1 MKFRLRAVTL
11 AAAAAVLAAAL
22 GACSSGL
29 SSAPAASGSGSGTAA
44 SIPLLRVGINYT
56 VTTLDPAKNGY
67 QFEIAPLIMETL
79 LKMGP
84 QGQLEPDLATS
95 VSNPNPVTYAYHLRP
110 GVKFWDGTELTS
122 ADVVYSWNYERA
134 AGSDNASYFSS
145 VKTVAADGPSTVVV
159 TLAHPDAS
167 WQYTPAG
174 ESSDVFEAKF
184 AQEHK
189 GELGSPG
196 VLVMGT
202 GPWEINSLDAAK
214 GATLTANPHW
224 WDGPVPIRHI
234 TFTSYSSETSLALAF
249 RAGEIDLDP
258 FIVDMRDFAAT
269 SGLKLLNVDSNST
282 GDFAMNTQAPGWDDV
297 HVRRAVAYAIN
308 RADVIAANGGYASP
322 IYSLIPPSML
332 STIGSASQVSA
343 LLASLPSYQYSL
355 AKAKQEM
362 AESAYPHGFS
372 TTIVEYTDDGQAVNE
387 GEAIVAELAQI
398 GIHAQLKAMT
408 LNAWAALETGPA
420 GKRLTTF
427 LETGGSSSPDVSGYD
442 FMLGRGNTAIGEFNI
457 ADYTPPAV
465 DTLMSAGIATTN
477 PAKRFPIYA
486 ALLSKLATDVPYVP
500 IYSEDEGAAV
510 STKFSVSGFS
520 QFFADTDYAL
530 DIKPAA

>member
-11 AAAAAVLAAAL
+11 AAAAVIVAAGL
-22 GACSSGL
+22 GACTSS
-29 SSAPAASGSGSGTAA
+29 TAA
-44 SIPLLRVGINYT
+44 PTSRGSAAAATIPLLRVGINYT

-84 QGQLEPDLATS
+84 RGQLEPDLATS
-95 VSNPNPVTYAYHLRP
+95 VSNPNPVTYVYHLRG
-110 GVKFWDGTELTS
+110 GVKFWNGTELTS

-134 AGSDNASYFSS
+134 AGSDDASYFSS
-145 VKTVAADGPSTVVV
+145 VKAIAADGPSTVVV

-174 ESSDVFEAKF
+174 EQSDIFEMKF

-189 GELGSPG
+189 GELGTPG

-202 GPWEINSLDAAK
+202 GPWEIDSLDAAK
-214 GATLTANPHW
+214 GAVLTANPHW
-224 WDGPVPIRHI
+224 WGGTAPIQRI

-269 SGLKLLNVDSNST
+269 SGLKLLNVTSNST

-297 HVRRAVAYAIN
+297 HVRRAAAYAIN
-308 RADVIAANGGYASP
+308 RADVIAANGGYATP
-322 IYSLIPPSML
+322 VYSLIPPSML
-332 STIGSASQVSA
+332 ATIGPASQVSS
-343 LLASLPSYQYSL
+343 LLDSLPSYPYSL

-387 GEAIVAELAQI
+387 GEAIVAELQLI

-442 FMLGRGNTAIGEFNI
+442 FMLGRANTQVGEFNI
-457 ADYTPPAV
+457 ADYTPPSV
-465 DTLMSAGIATTN
+465 DTLMSAGIAATD

-486 ALLSKLATDVPYVP
+486 ALLSKLATDEPYVP

-530 DIKPAA
+530 DIKPAT